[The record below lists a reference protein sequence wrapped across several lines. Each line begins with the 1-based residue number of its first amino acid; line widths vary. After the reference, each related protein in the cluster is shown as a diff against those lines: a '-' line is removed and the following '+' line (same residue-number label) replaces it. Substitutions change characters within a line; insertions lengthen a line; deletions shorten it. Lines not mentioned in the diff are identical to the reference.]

1 MNKCNQDLQ
10 EKEKRGN
17 CILGIVDRVANKGGT
32 TKEKQGNDY
41 IKSQGG
47 GNGERGCDQE
57 GTHMCGFWDAS
68 KVLFTWVS
76 GGYKR
81 VLLFIFIY
89 NLSIIYFYNF
99 YKY

>member
-1 MNKCNQDLQ
+1 M
-10 EKEKRGN
+10 
-17 CILGIVDRVANKGGT
+17 DRVANKGGT

-68 KVLFTWVS
+68 KVLFT
-76 GGYKR
+76 
-81 VLLFIFIY
+81 
-89 NLSIIYFYNF
+89 
-99 YKY
+99 